1 MVGSGPRVLVVD
13 DDPAVRRFLR
23 SSLRGAGF
31 AVFEA
36 GSAGA
41 VATAVAAIRPDA
53 IILDL
58 GLPDGAGIDVIR
70 TLRESLQTP
79 ILVLSVREEEAEK
92 VAALDAGADDF
103 LTKPFGMAELLARLR
118 VCLRHAA
125 SGEGGTP
132 FRAGDLTV
140 DLSQRQV
147 TVAGRP
153 VQLTPTEYDILK
165 ALIGARGKVLT
176 SQQLLRQVWGMGYGT
191 ELHML
196 RVNIRNLRLKLEQDP
211 AHPVHIVTE
220 PGVGYRLRV
229 QD

>member
-1 MVGSGPRVLVVD
+1 MSGPGPRVLVVD
-13 DDPAVRRFLR
+13 VDPAVRRLLR
-23 SSLRGAGF
+23 TSLKAAGF
-31 AVFEA
+31 SVFEA

-41 VATAVAAIRPDA
+41 VPTAVAAVRPDA

-58 GLPDGAGIDVIR
+58 GLPGGTGIDVIR
-70 TLRESLQTP
+70 DLRKSVQIP

-103 LTKPFGMAELLARLR
+103 LTKPFGIAELLARLR
-118 VCLRHAA
+118 VCLRHAV

-132 FRAGDLTV
+132 FHAGDLTV
-140 DLSQRQV
+140 DLSQRLV

-165 ALIGARGKVLT
+165 ALIGARGNVLT
-176 SQQLLRQVWGMGYGT
+176 SQQLLRQVWGLGYGT

-196 RVNIRNLRLKLEQDP
+196 RVNISNLRLKLEQDP
-211 AHPVHIVTE
+211 SRPVHIVTE

-229 QD
+229 EG